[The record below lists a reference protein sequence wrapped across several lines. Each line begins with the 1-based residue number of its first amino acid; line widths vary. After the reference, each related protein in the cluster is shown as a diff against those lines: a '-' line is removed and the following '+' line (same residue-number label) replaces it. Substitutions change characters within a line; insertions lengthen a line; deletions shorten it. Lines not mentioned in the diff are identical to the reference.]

1 MIEKIYV
8 YKIDGATAC
17 ADMTIETKGGHKVY
31 RFPEMDP
38 DYKYAIF
45 FDDMIWVSKDRNN
58 FVVAFD
64 ILVGEETYTA
74 TDFKGYRFVDK

>member
-1 MIEKIYV
+1 MSGNIFV
-8 YKIDGATAC
+8 YKIDGAATG
-17 ADMTIETKGGHKVY
+17 ADMTIEMKGGHKVY
-31 RFPEMDP
+31 HLPELNP

-45 FDDMIWVSKDRNN
+45 YDDIIWASKDRKE
-58 FVVAFD
+58 FVPAIC